1 MHRGQA
7 NPARSAI
14 LTIILVVFLLSN
26 NINLYLHLL
35 LTKISNIMPFIIML
49 LMIVAACVVGF
60 YTDNIFTATFII
72 SEIICFLLF
81 IIARVK
87 EMNYLDVWITDVVQV
102 GLIIYCFI

>member
-1 MHRGQA
+1 M
-7 NPARSAI
+7 
-14 LTIILVVFLLSN
+14 LSN

-87 EMNYLDVWITDVVQV
+87 EMNYLDVIEQDERLIHVYVSVVREVARANQIV
-102 GLIIYCFI
+102 YDKTYTSRRV

>member
-1 MHRGQA
+1 
-7 NPARSAI
+7 
-14 LTIILVVFLLSN
+14 
-26 NINLYLHLL
+26 
-35 LTKISNIMPFIIML
+35 MPFIIML

-60 YTDNIFTATFII
+60 FTDNMFTAIFII

-87 EMNYLDVWITDVVQV
+87 EMNYVDVWITDIVQV